1 MAQPLTARPTE
12 RPIHAASKHPR
23 TVISTY
29 ASAFIEA
36 PSLVSNTDSSANAD
50 QVVNPPSTPL
60 NQNTRHDSATTAPC
74 ALRVSS
80 IDSAPMRKQPST
92 LTPIVASGSDPGAAQ
107 TPMAQ
112 LMDAALLQ
120 GIDEGIDAA
129 DVATAV
135 VDAIRAEQFWI
146 LTHADMRHL
155 PVERMER
162 AQRQENPG

>member
-1 MAQPLTARPTE
+1 MLSPLIAPVLSAALALQTAPAMPAAPQPLAQEHRALL
-12 RPIHAASKHPR
+12 RCA
-23 TVISTY
+23 V
-29 ASAFIEA
+29 AFAMVSGAQANGDAEA
-36 PSLVSNTDSSANAD
+36 MKWPELG
-50 QVVNPPSTPL
+50 
-60 NQNTRHDSATTAPC
+60 TRGREFFVRA
-74 ALRVSS
+74 
-80 IDSAPMRKQPST
+80 
-92 LTPIVASGSDPGAAQ
+92 
-107 TPMAQ
+107 MAQ